1 MMLLHSRYG
10 TGIKDERDG
19 LSSAPSHISSVTLGR
34 WMAGWAHCGRGLC
47 QARTVTTSPFILT
60 AVPPSSC
67 SSSRNWVAEM
77 LREVLPCHPQSG
89 FPDPAQCLGLL
100 EPQVGTLV
108 IPSLEQM
115 LLLSLWPGHFTF
127 CVFLTCSFSSSLG
140 LPLVFSAL
148 PPVLLPSGNRTN

>member
-1 MMLLHSRYG
+1 
-10 TGIKDERDG
+10 
-19 LSSAPSHISSVTLGR
+19 
-34 WMAGWAHCGRGLC
+34 
-47 QARTVTTSPFILT
+47 
-60 AVPPSSC
+60 
-67 SSSRNWVAEM
+67 M

-108 IPSLEQM
+108 ISSLEQM

-140 LPLVFSAL
+140 LPLLFSAL